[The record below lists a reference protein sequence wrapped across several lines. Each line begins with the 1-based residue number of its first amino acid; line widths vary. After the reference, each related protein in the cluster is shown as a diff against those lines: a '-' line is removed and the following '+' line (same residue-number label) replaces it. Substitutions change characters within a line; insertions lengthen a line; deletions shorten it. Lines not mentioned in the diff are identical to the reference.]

1 MTLSRKIED
10 FGSDL
15 SLVISEL
22 RSKKALMAPFRVL
35 KTHTGLAFFV
45 MVDVNKSILQ
55 LHAPVWIKSD
65 LCE

>member
-22 RSKKALMAPFRVL
+22 RSEASVGG
-35 KTHTGLAFFV
+35 T
-45 MVDVNKSILQ
+45 I
-55 LHAPVWIKSD
+55 
-65 LCE
+65 